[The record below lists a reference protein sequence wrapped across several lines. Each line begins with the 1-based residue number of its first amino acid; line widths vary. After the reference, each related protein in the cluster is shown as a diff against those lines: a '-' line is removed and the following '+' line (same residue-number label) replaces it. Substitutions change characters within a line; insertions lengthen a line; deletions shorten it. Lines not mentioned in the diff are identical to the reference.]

1 MTLNRVKLGRAVIF
15 MKYFAGVV
23 PLIFLALNLIRN

>member
-1 MTLNRVKLGRAVIF
+1 MTLNHVKLGRAVTF

-23 PLIFLALNLIRN
+23 ALIFLPEIFERT